1 MFYFSLEVSQNCIFD
16 FLINI
21 IHLHQLQIP
30 VSPHRDI
37 GFFINTAPWT
47 FNSPKNTKR
56 NISIWLMFN
65 LQHHSVQL
73 QQWIFLLHLTNKS
86 YIFSQYI

>member
-1 MFYFSLEVSQNCIFD
+1 
-16 FLINI
+16 
-21 IHLHQLQIP
+21 
-30 VSPHRDI
+30 
-37 GFFINTAPWT
+37 
-47 FNSPKNTKR
+47 
-56 NISIWLMFN
+56 MFN